1 MQKYYVYMLR
11 CNDGSLYCGYTP
23 DPQKRL
29 ILHNKGTASRYTRA
43 RLPVKMVFL
52 MEFES
57 KSEAL
62 KTEHTIK
69 KLTKQEKEALVTEN
83 PFSVLN

>member
-1 MQKYYVYMLR
+1 VQKYYVYMLR

-29 ILHNKGTASRYTRA
+29 ELHNKGVASRYTRA
-43 RLPVKMVFL
+43 RLPVEMVFL
-52 MEFES
+52 MEFDS

-62 KTEHTIK
+62 KTEYTIK
-69 KLTKQEKEALVTEN
+69 HLSKKEKEDLVSKN
-83 PFSVLN
+83 GII

>member
-23 DPQKRL
+23 DPQKRVL
-29 ILHNKGTASRYTRA
+29 LHNKGVASRYTRA

-52 MEFES
+52 MEFDS
-57 KSEAL
+57 KGEAL
-62 KTEHTIK
+62 KTEYTIK
-69 KLTKQEKEALVTEN
+69 HLSKKEKEELVLKN
-83 PFSVLN
+83 GLI